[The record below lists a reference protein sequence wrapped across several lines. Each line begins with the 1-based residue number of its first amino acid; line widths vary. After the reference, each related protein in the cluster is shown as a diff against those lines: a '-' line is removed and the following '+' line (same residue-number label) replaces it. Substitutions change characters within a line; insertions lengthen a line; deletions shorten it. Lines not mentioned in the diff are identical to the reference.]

1 MQPVLNFNGK
11 LHKACCTFMI
21 NIYGHL
27 ADGIFSLNFELKLR
41 TYIHEHFIFRTS
53 YTSVSFL
60 GFLYYIL

>member
-11 LHKACCTFMI
+11 LYKACCIFMI

-41 TYIHEHFIFRTS
+41 TYIH
-53 YTSVSFL
+53 
-60 GFLYYIL
+60 